1 MNEALHGVKCFVID
15 NRAFYQFLTSS
26 TFLFI
31 VEIMKKTLFSIEE
44 FFKSACLFEASLTLV
59 AVVLGMIA
67 NINPFEYLHFSE
79 IAILYGVIGTAPLF
93 ILFLSLEQIQHTKV
107 SGIKD
112 LLLKTLGP
120 GLHKYHWTDLLILAS
135 IAGFSEEVLFRGVIQ
150 PWIEQAWGA
159 MTGLMVSN
167 LIFGLVHA
175 VTPLYAVLATLVGI
189 YLGLA
194 LEITGDKNLLVPIII
209 HGLYDFL
216 AFVALMRAYN
226 SSL

>member
-1 MNEALHGVKCFVID
+1 
-15 NRAFYQFLTSS
+15 
-26 TFLFI
+26 
-31 VEIMKKTLFSIEE
+31 MKKPLFNIDD

-67 NINPFEYLHFSE
+67 NINPFENLHFSE
-79 IAILYGVIGTAPLF
+79 LAIVYGVLGTAPLF
-93 ILFLSLEQIQHTKV
+93 MMFLSLEQVRHTSV
-107 SGIKD
+107 SSIKD

-135 IAGFSEEVLFRGVIQ
+135 IAGFSEELLFRGVIQ
-150 PWIEQAWGA
+150 PWIEHAWGA
-159 MTGLMVSN
+159 VTGLVVSN

-194 LEITGDKNLLVPIII
+194 LDVMGDRNLLVPVII

-216 AFVALMRAYN
+216 AFLALMKTFK
-226 SSL
+226 SSI